1 MPMPYPPP
9 GSSAPPLRYAAAAVS
24 FGRGAEMQH
33 PGLGG
38 VDDAHG
44 GAHVEGA
51 LVHLPAVGVS
61 VPERHHIRP
70 GLQPVQLA
78 RLARAPHR
86 HRHTDGPDTTRKI
99 VY

>member
-44 GAHVEGA
+44 GAHVEG
-51 LVHLPAVGVS
+51 VTEP
-61 VPERHHIRP
+61 P
-70 GLQPVQLA
+70 Q
-78 RLARAPHR
+78 
-86 HRHTDGPDTTRKI
+86 K
-99 VY
+99 